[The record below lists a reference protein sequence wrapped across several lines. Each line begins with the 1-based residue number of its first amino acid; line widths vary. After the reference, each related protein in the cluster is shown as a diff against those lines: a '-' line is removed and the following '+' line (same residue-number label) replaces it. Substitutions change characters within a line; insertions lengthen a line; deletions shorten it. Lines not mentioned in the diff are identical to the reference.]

1 MEIDDDAV
9 RRNWNMTGPAWPTGS
24 LEDRVLAAL
33 EEIRPAILRDGGDVA
48 LRRIDGDVVFVHLSG
63 ACHGCPMAPST
74 LADFVA
80 ERIQLYAP
88 EIERVV
94 AE

>member
-1 MEIDDDAV
+1 MSAPGD
-9 RRNWNMTGPAWPTGS
+9 WPTG
-24 LEDRVLAAL
+24 DL
-33 EEIRPAILRDGGDVA
+33 EERVRFAIEEVRPALKLDGGDVQLSRIEVPVVYVN
-48 LRRIDGDVVFVHLSG
+48 LRG
-63 ACHGCPMAPST
+63 ACDGCPMASST

-80 ERIQLYAP
+80 ERICLYAP

>member
-1 MEIDDDAV
+1 M
-9 RRNWNMTGPAWPTGS
+9 NMADWPTGS
-24 LEDRVLAAL
+24 LDERVQVAID
-33 EEIRPAILRDGGDVA
+33 EVRPAIQKDGGDLHLV
-48 LRRIDGDVVFVHLSG
+48 RIEGDVVFVHLTG
-63 ACHGCPMAPST
+63 ACRGCPMAPST

-80 ERIQLYAP
+80 ERIKLFAP

>member
-1 MEIDDDAV
+1 MNE
-9 RRNWNMTGPAWPTGS
+9 PAWPTGS
-24 LEDRVLAAL
+24 LENRVRAAL
-33 EEIRPAILRDGGDVA
+33 EELRPAIQRDGGDVS
-48 LRRIDGDVVFVHLSG
+48 LLRIDGDVVVVHLSG
-63 ACHGCPMAPST
+63 ACDGCPMAPST
-74 LADFVA
+74 LAEFVA